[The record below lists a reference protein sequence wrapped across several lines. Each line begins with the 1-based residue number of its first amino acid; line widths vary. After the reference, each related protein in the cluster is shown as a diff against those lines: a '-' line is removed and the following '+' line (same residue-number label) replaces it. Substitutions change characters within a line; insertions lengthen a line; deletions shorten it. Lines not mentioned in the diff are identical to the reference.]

1 MERRPLSTRLLN
13 GHETNC
19 RLGSRSTTSMPGS
32 SDRKYFAAV
41 APPQPPPITTTR
53 RALLVMKSPFIVG
66 AHPPRPESADPP
78 SKPSPRPAPEVLRKS
93 LRVDRFMALSSL
105 GETLPDVLSARLATP
120 CPLERMR
127 PPRALSVARLAGPLI
142 PGRGGQA
149 SAHCLPRRPGA
160 PPDGGGRAA
169 DHHGGRDEIGELQE
183 REERFCGDG
192 EVGQIPISCFT
203 RARICS
209 SSPSR

>member
-32 SDRKYFAAV
+32 SDRTYFAAV

-53 RALLVMKSPFIVG
+53 RPLLVMKSPFIVG
-66 AHPPRPESADPP
+66 AHPPSPESADPP
-78 SKPSPRPAPEVLRKS
+78 NNPKPAAEVLRNS

-105 GETLPDVLSARLATP
+105 IETLPELSPRLATP
-120 CPLERMR
+120 CALEGMR

-142 PGRGGQA
+142 PGRGA
-149 SAHCLPRRPGA
+149 RRLRTVYHVALAVRQMAAGA
-160 PPDGGGRAA
+160 QPAITL
-169 DHHGGRDEIGELQE
+169 GRDEIGELQE
-183 REERFCGDG
+183 REFQPR
-192 EVGQIPISCFT
+192 
-203 RARICS
+203 R
-209 SSPSR
+209 